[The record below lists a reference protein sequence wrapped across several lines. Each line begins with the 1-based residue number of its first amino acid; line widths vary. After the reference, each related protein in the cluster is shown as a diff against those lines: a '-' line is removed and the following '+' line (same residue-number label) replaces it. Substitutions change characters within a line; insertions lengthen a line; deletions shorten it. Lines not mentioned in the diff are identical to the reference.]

1 MSVCFYI
8 LMHRKMFLSHD
19 WQIFSVR
26 ALTHNTRGING
37 RCSSDHIIQWRT
49 NINYILYK
57 EHVRINLFSD
67 TKDNKNSASSS
78 LSEYSSSVFV
88 YTGFGNSATTLTL
101 LCNSVCSGH
110 AIFGKINTQDE
121 KNMIAP
127 GVNSP
132 NGNYCFY
139 SKESL
144 CQIFDQAESVMAEHW
159 SRLVGAT
166 PRLYFCESPHIW
178 LAWFMAY
185 STLTKTFDKSLW
197 EECVKE
203 ILLES
208 VPLKKWAGTIVMIF
222 LFKMYFLFPKMTEQH
237 QRVRSV
243 K

>member
-8 LMHRKMFLSHD
+8 LMHRKNFLSHD
-19 WQIFSVR
+19 WQILSVR

-49 NINYILYK
+49 NKNDILYK
-57 EHVRINLFSD
+57 GHVRINLFSD

-101 LCNSVCSGH
+101 LCNSVCRM
-110 AIFGKINTQDE
+110 K

-144 CQIFDQAESVMAEHW
+144 CQIFALNFRSSWKRHGRALKST
-159 SRLVGAT
+159 SRCNPSFVLLWITTYLVG
-166 PRLYFCESPHIW
+166 LVHG
-178 LAWFMAY
+178 L
-185 STLTKTFDKSLW
+185 
-197 EECVKE
+197 
-203 ILLES
+203 
-208 VPLKKWAGTIVMIF
+208 
-222 LFKMYFLFPKMTEQH
+222 
-237 QRVRSV
+237 
-243 K
+243 